1 VSLKKLFLNIE
12 ERIKVDQIHNIVYS
26 TKKLGETSKYIPKA
40 SIDKLSYTAIPLKIL
55 SDQTDS
61 QTEKTLGTATGF
73 IYEYQEK
80 YYLITNWHVV
90 TGLNNETNVCPNL
103 IEFPLQSSTKPF
115 IRWKRYKVNLY
126 ADQEMG
132 VPNWFVHPEFKEKV
146 DVVALKIDIPKEI
159 LVHPINGIE
168 FDQIKPAIADDIYIL
183 GFPYS
188 YTGGGNFPIWKRGSI
203 ASEPDIDLDG
213 LPKILVDTAS
223 RSGMSGAPVIY
234 RRRGIHNLN
243 DGRLTDE
250 SVFGEIQGFIGIYSG
265 RLRSG
270 DDYNRVVGKLG
281 WIFPLAPR
289 EEV

>member
-1 VSLKKLFLNIE
+1 MNSW
-12 ERIKVDQIHNIVYS
+12 Q
-26 TKKLGETSKYIPKA
+26 TKKLGEASKYIPKA
-40 SIDKLSYTAIPLKIL
+40 NIDKLSYTAIPLKIL

-73 IYEYQEK
+73 IYEYKEK

-90 TGLNNETNVCPNL
+90 TGLNNETSVYPNL
-103 IEFPLQSSTKPF
+103 IEFPLQSNTKLF
-115 IRWKRYKVNLY
+115 IQWKRYKVNLY

-159 LVHPINGIE
+159 LVHPISRIE
-168 FDQIKPAIADDIYIL
+168 FDQTKPTIADDIYIL
-183 GFPYS
+183 GFPYR

-203 ASEPDIDLDG
+203 ASEPDIDLEG

-234 RRRGIHNLN
+234 RRRGIHNLDD
-243 DGRLTDE
+243 DGQLTNE
-250 SVFGEIQGFIGIYSG
+250 SVIGEIQGFIGIYSG
-265 RLRSG
+265 RLKADSDPYDLRAQLG
-270 DDYNRVVGKLG
+270 IVWKARVIEEIILG
-281 WIFPLAPR
+281 NIRDKNKPQNSK
-289 EEV
+289 V